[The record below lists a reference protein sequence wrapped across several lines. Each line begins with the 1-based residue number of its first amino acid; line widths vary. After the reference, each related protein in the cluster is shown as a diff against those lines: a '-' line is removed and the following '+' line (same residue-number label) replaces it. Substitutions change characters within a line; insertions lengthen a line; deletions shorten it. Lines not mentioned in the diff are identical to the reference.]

1 MTHEDPR
8 VPWMDRGL
16 RTRVENF
23 RLVMESRF
31 PSLHDS
37 KTKAWGKALGRILA
51 RGRWERGDFRDPA
64 LLRTVRRLAQVQP
77 EDSQAYGHL
86 RPVSATAPEL
96 VPA

>member
-8 VPWMDRGL
+8 VPWMDRAL
-16 RTRVENF
+16 RTKVDDF

-31 PSLHDS
+31 PSIHDRR
-37 KTKAWGKALGRILA
+37 TKEWGKTLGRILA
-51 RGRWERGDFRDPA
+51 RGRWARGDFTDPA
-64 LLRTVRRLAQVQP
+64 LLRTVRRWAQVQP

-86 RPVSATAPEL
+86 RPASPATPGL